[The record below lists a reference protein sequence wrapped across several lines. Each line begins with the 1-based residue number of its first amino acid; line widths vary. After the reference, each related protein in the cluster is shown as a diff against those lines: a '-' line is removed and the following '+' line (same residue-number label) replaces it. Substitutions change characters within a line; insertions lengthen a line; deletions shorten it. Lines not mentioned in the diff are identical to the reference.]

1 MKTTNNPTFKLF
13 LICLIFAAVVA
24 GPQLAA
30 AQLQRVAVVPFK
42 INAEKDLSFLRD
54 GIVDMLTSRLS
65 QEDRVAVLSRDETAK
80 VLENVQ
86 APLNESK
93 AREIGTRLKV
103 DYVLFGSLT
112 VFGNSVSI
120 DAKMVDVAGK
130 NPPLTFFNQS
140 QGMDPVISQI
150 NLFATDINAK
160 IFGRDMPASR
170 IYARP
175 QTPPEQ
181 IDARTHP
188 EKMFSG
194 GYSDAETG
202 VQQSTLNPAFVT
214 TAGTR
219 SGSRE
224 FWKSRNF
231 NFLINGLAIGD
242 VDGDGKIETVIAAP
256 HAVYIYRAEN
266 NRFYKTQE
274 LPQSRNRNIIGVDV
288 ADINGNGTPEIFVT
302 SLNAHKNAM
311 RSFVLEYDG
320 KNYNEI
326 VKDHAWYY
334 RVIEHPS
341 RGSILF
347 GQKQRTGGADPFS
360 EAIFEMTWEGSGYQ
374 PGNQILPP
382 GRANLMGFAYGNV
395 LNDGQALALA
405 YNDKDYFRIFNASGK
420 EEWKGAKQYGGG
432 TLYLATPQSS
442 PGEGEGRRYLPMR
455 IRVMDINTDG
465 KTEAIAVKNTEVAGR
480 HLERFRKFTNSQI
493 EALSWNGL
501 GLITNWKT
509 REITGFIRDFVVGD
523 FDHDGRDELIAAVI
537 SQEGTL
543 VGTTP
548 KSAVIAYELN
558 R

>member
-1 MKTTNNPTFKLF
+1 MKTTKNPTVKLF
-13 LICLIFAAVVA
+13 LICLIFAVVVA
-24 GPQLAA
+24 GPPSAA
-30 AQLQRVAVVPFK
+30 AEIQRVAVVPFK

-86 APLNESK
+86 TPLNESK

-242 VDGDGKIETVIAAP
+242 VDGDGKIETVIAKP
-256 HAVYIYRAEN
+256 QSVDIYRMEN
-266 NRFYKTQE
+266 NRFYKVVA
-274 LPQSRNRNIIGVDV
+274 LPEKSSRNIVGVDV
-288 ADINGNGTPEIFVT
+288 ADINGNGIPEIFVT
-302 SLNAHKNAM
+302 SLNALQNGVS
-311 RSFVLEYDG
+311 SFVLEYDG
-320 KNYNEI
+320 QNYNEI
-326 VKDHAWYY
+326 VKNRPWYY
-334 RVIEHPS
+334 RVVDHPA
-341 RGSILF
+341 RGGILF
-347 GQKQRTGGADPFS
+347 GQRQRSGSDPFS
-360 EAIFEMTWEGSGYQ
+360 SAIFEMTWEGTDYQ
-374 PGNQILPP
+374 PGSQILPP
-382 GRANLMGFAYGNV
+382 GRANMLGFAYGNV
-395 LNDGQALALA
+395 FNDGQDLALA
-405 YNDKDYFRIFNASGK
+405 YNSKDYIQIFNASGK
-420 EEWKGAKQYGGG
+420 EEWKGTQQYGGS
-432 TLYLATPQSS
+432 TLHLVMPLSS
-442 PGEGEGRRYLPMR
+442 PGDPGDLAYLPMR
-455 IRVMDINTDG
+455 IYVMDIDANG
-465 KTEAIAVKNTEVAGR
+465 KNEVIAAKHSEFSGR
-480 HLERFRKFTNSQI
+480 HLERFRQFTRFQI

-501 GLITNWKT
+501 GLVTEWKT
-509 REITGFIRDFVVGD
+509 QETSGHIRDFVVGD
-523 FDHDGRDELIAAVI
+523 FDNDGRDELIAAVI
-537 SQEGTL
+537 SKEGKL
-543 VGTTP
+543 VGTEQ
-548 KSAVIAYELN
+548 KSAVIAYDLN